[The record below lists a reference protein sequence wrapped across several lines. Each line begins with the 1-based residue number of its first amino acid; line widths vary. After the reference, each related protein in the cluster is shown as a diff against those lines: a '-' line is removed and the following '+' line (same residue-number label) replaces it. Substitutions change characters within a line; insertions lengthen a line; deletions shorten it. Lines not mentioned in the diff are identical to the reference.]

1 MTRVT
6 SGEFDIDDRSELE
19 LLRTSVEDSQD
30 QLRRARQRLERAQR
44 RVKNLEV
51 AFESW
56 TLLLAQY
63 EHARDHGA
71 ERGRPGRTI
80 QLP

>member
-1 MTRVT
+1 MNGASSSCCEAT
-6 SGEFDIDDRSELE
+6 S
-19 LLRTSVEDSQD
+19 RTHRISSAEPVNDSSV
-30 QLRRARQRLERAQR
+30 RQR

-63 EHARDHGA
+63 EYAQEHGP
-71 ERGRPGRTI
+71 ERARPGRTI
-80 QLP
+80 QIS

>member
-6 SGEFDIDDRSELE
+6 SEFDLGDRPEAE
-19 LLRTSVEDSQD
+19 LLRTSVDDSHE
-30 QLRRARQRLERAQR
+30 QLRRARQRLDRAQR

-56 TLLLAQY
+56 SVLLAQY
-63 EHARDHGA
+63 ERAQTHGRDRARSDSV
-71 ERGRPGRTI
+71 RV
-80 QLP
+80 